1 MYIFPV
7 IKGNACIK
15 NKSTAISK
23 IDENGKIE
31 VCGIRDKFSFDN
43 ISMPFFRGIA
53 YFIFG
58 IYLFFKSMITAEEVF
73 FKDKK
78 AIKKRKIKISESGLL
93 TVIAL
98 GCGILLGIVAFVL
111 IPYFS
116 FFYLGRLGY
125 NYFLICLIAAG
136 LRVLTLFLILFV
148 LRFIPTFKQ
157 FYRHNASCNLI
168 LKEGENYHLST
179 NFLTFVLSSFFILF
193 FVLSFIALNIN
204 YGLRILLN
212 LAVTFVTVGIVFEI
226 LKALEKNNGIL
237 CSVFVKPISFLVTAK
252 PSLTEK
258 NIASSTVE
266 EVNMME
272 ENSERIL
279 DEISGKEIPM
289 SVVISEVREKLAK
302 AGIEAASE
310 SEWLIAECLGK
321 NRNDIRLR
329 TTVSKEEY
337 KKINNVTAKRE
348 KHIPLT
354 KIFNK
359 ANFYGYDFYI
369 DKNVLSPRPETELL
383 VEEVIKTTKEK
394 NNPKTKIL
402 DLCTGS
408 GAIAVVVAKKTDAKI
423 YASDISESALLVA
436 KKNAKTHEAHIK
448 FVNSDMFKNFKK
460 EKFDIIVSNP
470 PYIPSKDIL
479 ALEDE
484 VKNYDPLLA
493 LDGGDDGLMFYREI
507 IKEAPKFLCAGG
519 MIFLEIGINQSKSVK
534 KLLQK
539 DFEDIKIKKDYSKI
553 DRIIIAKLKG

>member
-7 IKGNACIK
+7 LNGNACIK

-23 IDENGKIE
+23 IDESGKIE
-31 VCGIRDKFSFDN
+31 VYGVRDKFRYDN

-58 IYLFFKSMITAEEVF
+58 LYLFFKSMITAQEVF
-73 FKDKK
+73 LKEKK
-78 AIKKRKIKISESGLL
+78 VEEKRKIKISESRLL
-93 TVIAL
+93 SIIAL
-98 GCGILLGIVAFVL
+98 SCGIIFGSLAFVL
-111 IPYFS
+111 IPYFT
-116 FFYLGRLGY
+116 FFYLGKLGY
-125 NYFLICLIAAG
+125 NYFLICLTAAG
-136 LRVLTLFLILFV
+136 LRILTFALILLV
-148 LRFIPTFKQ
+148 LRFIPSFKQ
-157 FYRHNASCNLI
+157 FYRHNASCNLVF
-168 LKEGENYHLST
+168 KEGENYHLST
-179 NFLTFVLSSFFILF
+179 NFLTFVLTSFFILL
-193 FVLSFIALNIN
+193 FVLSFTALNIN

-212 LAVTFVTVGIVFEI
+212 LSITFTTVGIVFEI
-226 LKALEKNNGIL
+226 LKAIEKNNGIL
-237 CSVFVKPISFLVTAK
+237 CSIFVKPISFLVTAK

-258 NIASSTVE
+258 NIANSVVE

-272 ENSERIL
+272 ENRERIL

-289 SVVISEVREKLAK
+289 SVVISEVKEKLAK
-302 AGIEAASE
+302 AGIESASE

-337 KKINNVTAKRE
+337 KKINSVTAKRE

-383 VEEVIKTTKEK
+383 VEEVIKEAKER

-408 GAIAVVVAKKTDAKI
+408 GAIATVLAKKTNAKI
-423 YASDISESALLVA
+423 FASDISESALLIA
-436 KKNAKTHEAHIK
+436 KKNSKTHEAQVK
-448 FVNSDMFKNFKK
+448 FINSDIFKNFKK

-484 VKNYDPLLA
+484 VKNNDPILA
-493 LDGGDDGLMFYREI
+493 LDGGEDGLMFYREI
-507 IKEAPKFLCAGG
+507 IKEAPNFLLPNG

-553 DRIIIAKLKG
+553 DRIVIAKLKG